1 MISSDHDL
9 SLDEWREHLA
19 GTMPV
24 PSSWYSKSDEDK
36 AKWLQKRDC
45 KANRYTHVDN
55 EAARAERVKIRIY
68 KALNAKRRDQG
79 ANSTATGGRIM
90 AERLA
95 GQKIKATIDG
105 CEYTF
110 PNAKELLDVW
120 VPYILAFDYKVT
132 PESYANDFGCK
143 RGDSLF
149 YLKHQDSVTGYEVKD
164 LQEHVQDTLKAW
176 EEHQATGKS
185 ATDSDR
191 GSSEEERDELAEEIS
206 RALDVIDEDA
216 VPDHLLPVPVRPVM
230 PEQYPVEAGD
240 YVGQDIDE
248 YGAMIPGQY
257 LIQND
262 NDGGNDPP
270 PRLDDG
276 TRDLVVM
283 PPSYGPDV
291 AQRQGVY
298 NEGHVHPAMDEARMI
313 KGSKDLQVYNPERAL
328 TTTDDMEVDVVQ
340 NFQQFNQFVYN
351 SYTQQNTQ
359 NVNMRQFITQY
370 ENNYYE
376 QNVDMRQQILV
387 QYNNDPNVMAALE
400 LIALQFAG
408 SQVMQYQAYQALIEQ
423 SAAAQGLA
431 MDAFANLA
439 SGIVDTLRAKRNNFA
454 RQIDA
459 GNRALVSEIAT
470 GMSSALSN
478 QQVLMNQLASGV
490 QGAIQGQTQSNE
502 AMTKTLQ
509 DLGSKLDTIPAPQ
522 VIVQPAN
529 TSGLEAMIREL
540 AAQNNSGG
548 SSKKTDMLL
557 EQILK
562 QLGYKKP
569 TDAKLFTDKRAA
581 GSGLTAPKIQRHQKI
596 PERPVK
602 QVRETPRRSGIVLDL
617 GWD

>member
-1 MISSDHDL
+1 MGRRTVPDL
-9 SLDEWREHLA
+9 LA
-19 GTMPV
+19 
-24 PSSWYSKSDEDK
+24 
-36 AKWLQKRDC
+36 
-45 KANRYTHVDN
+45 
-55 EAARAERVKIRIY
+55 RVTK
-68 KALNAKRRDQG
+68 
-79 ANSTATGGRIM
+79 ATGGRIT
-90 AERLA
+90 AERLV

-105 CEYTF
+105 REYTF

-132 PESYANDFGCK
+132 PESYANDFDRK

-164 LQEHVQDTLKAW
+164 LQEHVRDTLKAW
-176 EEHQATGKS
+176 EEHQATGKVTRVPVAPPAASPGPEPPES

-248 YGAMIPGQY
+248 YGAMIPGC
-257 LIQND
+257 
-262 NDGGNDPP
+262 
-270 PRLDDG
+270 
-276 TRDLVVM
+276 
-283 PPSYGPDV
+283 
-291 AQRQGVY
+291 VY

-313 KGSKDLQVYNPERAL
+313 EGSKDLQVYNPERAL
-328 TTTDDMEVDVVQ
+328 MTTDDMEVDVVQ

-351 SYTQQNTQ
+351 SYTQQDTQ
-359 NVNMRQFITQY
+359 NIDMRQFITQY

-400 LIALQFAG
+400 LIASQFAG
-408 SQVMQYQAYQALIEQ
+408 SQVMQYQAYQALIDQ
-423 SAAAQGLA
+423 TAAAQGLA
-431 MDAFANLA
+431 MDSFANLA
-439 SGIVDTLRAKRNNFA
+439 SRI
-454 RQIDA
+454 
-459 GNRALVSEIAT
+459 IAT

-522 VIVQPAN
+522 VVVQPAD
-529 TSGLEAMIREL
+529 TSSLEAMIREL

-548 SSKKTDMLL
+548 TSKKTDMLL

-602 QVRETPRRSGIVLDL
+602 QVRETPKRSGIVFDL

>member
-1 MISSDHDL
+1 MGQRTVPDL
-9 SLDEWREHLA
+9 LARVTNATSGRITAEHLA
-19 GTMPV
+19 G
-24 PSSWYSKSDEDK
+24 
-36 AKWLQKRDC
+36 QK
-45 KANRYTHVDN
+45 
-55 EAARAERVKIRIY
+55 
-68 KALNAKRRDQG
+68 L
-79 ANSTATGGRIM
+79 
-90 AERLA
+90 
-95 GQKIKATIDG
+95 KATIDG
-105 CEYTF
+105 RKYTF

-143 RGDSLF
+143 QGDSLF
-149 YLKHQDSVTGYEVKD
+149 YLRHQDGVTRYKVKD
-164 LQEHVQDTLKAW
+164 LQEHVQDTLKAP
-176 EEHQATGKS
+176 G
-185 ATDSDR
+185 
-191 GSSEEERDELAEEIS
+191 L
-206 RALDVIDEDA
+206 
-216 VPDHLLPVPVRPVM
+216 M
-230 PEQYPVEAGD
+230 PKQYPVEASD
-240 YVGQDIDE
+240 YVGQDIEE

-262 NDGGNDPP
+262 NDGGNDSP
-270 PRLDDG
+270 PRLDNG
-276 TRDLVVM
+276 TRNLVVM

-313 KGSKDLQVYNPERAL
+313 EGSKDLQVYNPERAL
-328 TTTDDMEVDVVQ
+328 TTTDNMEVDVVQ

-351 SYTQQNTQ
+351 SSTQQNTQ

-370 ENNYYE
+370 KNNYYE

-387 QYNNDPNVMAALE
+387 QYNNDPNVMAALK
-400 LIALQFAG
+400 LIASQFAG
-408 SQVMQYQAYQALIEQ
+408 SQVMQYQAYQALIKQ
-423 SAAAQGLA
+423 SVAAQGLA

-439 SGIVDTLRAKRNNFA
+439 SGIVDTLRAKRNDFV

-459 GNRALVSEIAT
+459 GNCALVSEIAT

-490 QGAIQGQTQSNE
+490 QGAIQGQTQSNK

-522 VIVQPAN
+522 VIVQPAD
-529 TSGLEAMIREL
+529 TSGLKAMIREL

-562 QLGYKKP
+562 QLGYRKP

>member
-1 MISSDHDL
+1 MGQRTVPDL
-9 SLDEWREHLA
+9 LA
-19 GTMPV
+19 
-24 PSSWYSKSDEDK
+24 
-36 AKWLQKRDC
+36 
-45 KANRYTHVDN
+45 
-55 EAARAERVKIRIY
+55 RVTK
-68 KALNAKRRDQG
+68 
-79 ANSTATGGRIM
+79 ATGGRIT
-90 AERLA
+90 AKRLA

-105 CEYTF
+105 REYTF

-120 VPYILAFDYKVT
+120 VPYILAFDYK
-132 PESYANDFGCK
+132 
-143 RGDSLF
+143 
-149 YLKHQDSVTGYEVKD
+149 HQDGVTGYEVKD

-176 EEHQATGKS
+176 EEHQATGKVTRVPVAPPAASPRPEAPES

-206 RALDVIDEDA
+206 QALDVIDEDA

-298 NEGHVHPAMDEARMI
+298 NEGHVHPAMDKARMI
-313 KGSKDLQVYNPERAL
+313 EGSKDLQVYNPERAL

-359 NVNMRQFITQY
+359 NVDMRQFITQY

-400 LIALQFAG
+400 LIASQFAR

-439 SGIVDTLRAKRNNFA
+439 SGIVDTLRAERNDFV

-522 VIVQPAN
+522 VIVQPAD

>member
-1 MISSDHDL
+1 MGRRTVPDL
-9 SLDEWREHLA
+9 LA
-19 GTMPV
+19 RVT
-24 PSSWYSKSDEDK
+24 K
-36 AKWLQKRDC
+36 ATD
-45 KANRYTHVDN
+45 
-55 EAARAERVKIRIY
+55 
-68 KALNAKRRDQG
+68 
-79 ANSTATGGRIM
+79 GRIT

-95 GQKIKATIDG
+95 GQKIKATTDG
-105 CEYTF
+105 RKYTF

-149 YLKHQDSVTGYEVKD
+149 YLKHQDGVTGYEVKD

-176 EEHQATGKS
+176 EEHQATGKAPKS

-216 VPDHLLPVPVRPVM
+216 VPDHLLPVPIRPVM
-230 PEQYPVEAGD
+230 PEQYPVKAGD

-270 PRLDDG
+270 PRLDNG
-276 TRDLVVM
+276 TCDLVVM

-313 KGSKDLQVYNPERAL
+313 EGSKDLQVYNPKRAL
-328 TTTDDMEVDVVQ
+328 TTTDNMEVDVVQ

-351 SYTQQNTQ
+351 SYTQQDTQ
-359 NVNMRQFITQY
+359 NVDMRQFITQY
-370 ENNYYE
+370 ENNYYK

-439 SGIVDTLRAKRNNFA
+439 SGIVDTLRAERNNFV

-459 GNRALVSEIAT
+459 GNCALVSEIAT

-490 QGAIQGQTQSNE
+490 QGAIQGQTQSNK

-557 EQILK
+557 KQILK

-596 PERPVK
+596 PERPIK
-602 QVRETPRRSGIVLDL
+602 QVRKTPRRSGIVLDL
-617 GWD
+617 SWD

>member
-1 MISSDHDL
+1 
-9 SLDEWREHLA
+9 
-19 GTMPV
+19 MPV

-36 AKWLQKRDC
+36 AKWLRKRDR

-79 ANSTATGGRIM
+79 ANST
-90 AERLA
+90 
-95 GQKIKATIDG
+95 KIKATIDG
-105 CEYTF
+105 REYTF

-132 PESYANDFGCK
+132 PKSYANDFGRK

-149 YLKHQDSVTGYEVKD
+149 YLKHQDGVTGYEVKD

-176 EEHQATGKS
+176 EEHQATGKVTRVPVAPPAASPRPEAPES

-216 VPDHLLPVPVRPVM
+216 VPDHLLPVPVQPVM

-270 PRLDDG
+270 PRLDNG

-313 KGSKDLQVYNPERAL
+313 EGSKDLQVYNPERAL

-359 NVNMRQFITQY
+359 NVDMRQFITQY

-387 QYNNDPNVMAALE
+387 RYNNDPNVMAALE
-400 LIALQFAG
+400 LIASQFAG

-439 SGIVDTLRAKRNNFA
+439 SGIVDTLRAKRNDFV

-522 VIVQPAN
+522 VIVQPAD

-557 EQILK
+557 KQILK

-602 QVRETPRRSGIVLDL
+602 QVCETPRRSGIVLDL